1 MKLSDIIESHETPV
15 SELKFLELLK
25 EKTKNGHNQA
35 KSSPLFKFIKTKNDF
50 VILNPN
56 AITRRS
62 KSFVE
67 NLIGDLPSWKNY
79 PKHSNSIITYSNR
92 ELAGE
97 NNDGELYVIIPYD
110 GVRMAVAD
118 ETSLND
124 SFDFAITKLQ
134 ISDVSNDSLLTWFE
148 SLFWVANKVG
158 LDIEY
163 TEPTKYSDLKKL
175 LDQLQIIKPDS
186 IKKAKDIQG
195 AGVEVQRYI
204 DFANRRGGVLSFF
217 DEVLNPDSNHFKLLT
232 TYSGS
237 IPQSKEI
244 WVGGKTLAIKQSKY
258 QELYNRG
265 VIV

>member
-1 MKLSDIIESHETPV
+1 
-15 SELKFLELLK
+15 
-25 EKTKNGHNQA
+25 
-35 KSSPLFKFIKTKNDF
+35 
-50 VILNPN
+50 
-56 AITRRS
+56 
-62 KSFVE
+62 
-67 NLIGDLPSWKNY
+67 
-79 PKHSNSIITYSNR
+79 
-92 ELAGE
+92 
-97 NNDGELYVIIPYD
+97 
-110 GVRMAVAD
+110 MAVAD
-118 ETSLND
+118 ETTLND

-148 SLFWVANKVG
+148 SLFWVANKLG

-175 LDQLQIIKPDS
+175 LDLLQVIKPDS

-244 WVGGKTLAIKQSKY
+244 WVGGKALAIKQTKY